1 LRAREQVTS
10 VYREVKRSVW
20 LQGDTGQR
28 VSALTYVVDRG
39 HVQYAGR
46 LSLAE
51 QLRHVNQ
58 GHGQS
63 GANRDYVLA
72 TVKAIEAEGFRDAQL
87 HQLALMLHDDH
98 ALRPHAGDDMA

>member
-1 LRAREQVTS
+1 VTS
-10 VYREVKRSVW
+10 VYREVMRSVW
-20 LQGDTGQR
+20 LENAAR
-28 VSALTYVVDRG
+28 ERMSALAYVVDRG

-51 QLRHVNQ
+51 QLRFVRQ

-63 GANRDYVLA
+63 GANRDYVVA

-87 HQLALMLHDDH
+87 HQLALMLHDDAH
-98 ALRPHAGDDMA
+98 APHAPPPETASEA